1 MSKPKL
7 VARTEVNYHDVKK
20 VEIIS
25 GRTSPIGDSW
35 WDFIDIKMYDDSDE
49 HHWDG
54 TAFSIRI
61 YGPKHS
67 ILEIVT
73 TKDEKLE
80 SAP

>member
-1 MSKPKL
+1 MSKSKL
-7 VARTEVNYHDVKK
+7 IARTEVNYHDVKK

-35 WDFIDIKMYDDSDE
+35 WDFIDIKMYDDSDKP
-49 HHWDG
+49 HWDD
-54 TAFSIRI
+54 TAFSVRI

-80 SAP
+80 S